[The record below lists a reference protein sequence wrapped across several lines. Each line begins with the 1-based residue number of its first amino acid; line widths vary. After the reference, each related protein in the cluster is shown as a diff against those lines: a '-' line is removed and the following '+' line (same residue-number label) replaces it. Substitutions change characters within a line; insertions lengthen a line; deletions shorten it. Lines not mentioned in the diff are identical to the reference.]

1 MPSTQDQ
8 IRQAHAGLIHRVVA
22 AVTDPE
28 ARDRLEGVLEIS
40 ERNGWTALV
49 ARVRRILAGA
59 RDESLLGG
67 LDEEDRVIV
76 TAILEGL
83 QNPATLPPV
92 QATADPSLA
101 APGIARMI
109 HAAASGDVQALH
121 LLSGMAEQMQSLGGD
136 MARLAGA
143 FRPLMNGERDP
154 DQLCRG
160 MTAHGEGLMLA
171 ILEELG
177 RLRLQ

>member
-1 MPSTQDQ
+1 
-8 IRQAHAGLIHRVVA
+8 
-22 AVTDPE
+22 
-28 ARDRLEGVLEIS
+28 
-40 ERNGWTALV
+40 
-49 ARVRRILAGA
+49 
-59 RDESLLGG
+59 
-67 LDEEDRVIV
+67 
-76 TAILEGL
+76 
-83 QNPATLPPV
+83 
-92 QATADPSLA
+92 
-101 APGIARMI
+101 MI

-160 MTAHGEGLMLA
+160 MSAHGEGLMLA